1 MQPRPHSP
9 SIISRSRFT
18 AAAEQESALGGLAR
32 AVTNAVAVVAPI
44 ALLILSA
51 LALVGDSY
59 NPFLYFRF

>member
-1 MQPRPHSP
+1 
-9 SIISRSRFT
+9 
-18 AAAEQESALGGLAR
+18 
-32 AVTNAVAVVAPI
+32 VTNTVAVAAPI

>member
-1 MQPRPHSP
+1 MIACSP
-9 SIISRSRFT
+9 IIPVLSKRLT
-18 AAAEQESALGGLAR
+18 AAAEKDGTVGGLAR
-32 AVTNAVAVVAPI
+32 AVTNTVAVVAPV